1 MTLNFTK
8 NEDVWV
14 AEFTATADFNL
25 HIEGV
30 VEGNVRIYQRGSAS
44 GAYSL
49 VRGAMMYPSYNNVFD
64 MDFTA
69 AVYPK
74 YMKVECATEPAMA
87 VVTFAQHE

>member
-14 AEFTATADFNL
+14 AEFTATTDFNL

-30 VEGNVRIYQRGSAS
+30 IEGNVRVYQRGSAS
-44 GAYSL
+44 GDYAL
-49 VRGAMMYPSYNNVFD
+49 VRGAMIYPSYGNVYD

-74 YMKVECATEPAMA
+74 YMKVVCETEPAMA
-87 VVTFAQHE
+87 VVTFAQ